1 MKPIIERLSEM
12 IEDQIEKFLQKWLGL
27 LMAGVFLAIFM
38 LGYGI
43 SINLG
48 GIQIYNDNRIFVTNS
63 Q

>member
-12 IEDQIEKFLQKWLGL
+12 IKDQIEKFLQKWLGL